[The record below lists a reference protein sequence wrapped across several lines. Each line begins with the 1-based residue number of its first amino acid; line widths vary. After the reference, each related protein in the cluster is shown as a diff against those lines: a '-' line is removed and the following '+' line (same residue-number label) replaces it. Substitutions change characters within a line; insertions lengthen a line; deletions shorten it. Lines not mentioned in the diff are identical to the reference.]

1 MEVQITHAEFLWLLH
16 LAWQADERFPWLAQS
31 KFLICNAVVA
41 DSGVILR
48 LP

>member
-1 MEVQITHAEFLWLLH
+1 MEVQITHAQFLWLLH

-31 KFLICNAVVA
+31 RFLICIAVVDDNAVV
-41 DSGVILR
+41 LR